1 MICVAPV
8 IPSCR
13 AHLNVPYGREDR
25 ANISQETGTM
35 HMIYWLNDWI
45 PAFPPEDGS
54 VQRLVADA
62 GMTIQMKDLG

>member
-1 MICVAPV
+1 QTSFLCVAPV

-35 HMIYWLNDWI
+35 HFLFERKGGRTLTVLLNMNILYDKY
-45 PAFPPEDGS
+45 E
-54 VQRLVADA
+54 
-62 GMTIQMKDLG
+62 